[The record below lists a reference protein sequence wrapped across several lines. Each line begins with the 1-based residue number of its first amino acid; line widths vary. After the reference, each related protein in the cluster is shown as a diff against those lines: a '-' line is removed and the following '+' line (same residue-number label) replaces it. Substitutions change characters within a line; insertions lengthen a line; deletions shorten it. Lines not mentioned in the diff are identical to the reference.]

1 MIDEAKKYL
10 SDIVRAI
17 DLIEIFIKG
26 VDDFNEYVDDLKTK
40 SAVERQLGIIGEAV
54 NNFRKTE
61 REFQL
66 TNTRDIIGFRNRIIH
81 NYDEVDESLVWAII
95 HNHLPL
101 LKKEAEEG
109 LSRRS

>member
-1 MIDEAKKYL
+1 MTDEAKKYL
-10 SDIVRAI
+10 SDIIRAI
-17 DLIEIFIKG
+17 ELIEIFMDG
-26 VDDFNEYVDDLKTK
+26 VDDFDEYVDDLKTK

-61 REFQL
+61 LEFQL

-81 NYDEVDESLVWAII
+81 NYDEVDETLVWAII

-101 LKKEAEEG
+101 LKEEAEEG
-109 LSRRS
+109 LSR

>member
-10 SDIVRAI
+10 SDIIRAI
-17 DLIEIFIKG
+17 ELIEIFMDG
-26 VDDFNEYVDDLKTK
+26 VDDFDEYVDDLKTK

-61 REFQL
+61 LEFQL

-81 NYDEVDESLVWAII
+81 NYDEVDETLVWAII
-95 HNHLPL
+95 HNHLPI
-101 LKKEAEEG
+101 LKEEAEEG
-109 LSRRS
+109 LSR

>member
-10 SDIVRAI
+10 SDIIRAI
-17 DLIEIFIKG
+17 ELIEIFMDG
-26 VDDFNEYVDDLKTK
+26 VDDFDEYVDDLKTK

-61 REFQL
+61 LEFQL

-81 NYDEVDESLVWAII
+81 NYDEVDETLVWAII
-95 HNHLPL
+95 HNHLPF
-101 LKKEAEEG
+101 LKEEAKEG
-109 LSRRS
+109 LNR